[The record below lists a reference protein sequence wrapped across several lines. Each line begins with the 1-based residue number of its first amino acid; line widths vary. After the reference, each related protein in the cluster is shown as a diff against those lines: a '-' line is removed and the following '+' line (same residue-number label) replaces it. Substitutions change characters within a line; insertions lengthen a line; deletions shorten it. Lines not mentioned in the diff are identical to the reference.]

1 MIFFSR
7 FKLTNSINRFL
18 SFRQIIIIFLIVV
31 CANSAFSSEST
42 DIFSI
47 TRNVEN
53 FAVLSPL
60 SLFVDAAVPTVKFN
74 GLHHYAR
81 LSNQVSIAVEAT
93 DDIGISRVELY
104 LDQTLIASNEVIP
117 NAPRTTVN
125 FNWNS
130 TAKPNG
136 KHSLQA
142 KVFDAAGNTQTATIL
157 IVTHNSTLITPL
169 PTAALTVTLPTI
181 SSGQISTLN
190 WTTTDAA
197 TVSINQGIG
206 TVTPSGS
213 RAVSP
218 TATTIYTLTAT
229 NAAGSTTRNVTVTVT
244 TPPTG
249 NTIVLF
255 PAIIYQTMGGWEAT
269 AETGRLYSAAWNN
282 YKNALFD
289 QSVNDL
295 GINRLRVEIT
305 SGAENPVDYYV
316 QWRAGQITENEYN
329 AKRYEIINDNADP
342 NTINPNGFKWT
353 QLDGVID
360 EVVLPLR
367 QRLQA
372 RGETLWV
379 SINYVDFGASTF
391 EHKNTPTEYAEF
403 VLAAYQHIQTKYGFV
418 PNSWE
423 VVLEPDTSTAVWSAA
438 QVAQAIKAAGDLL
451 AARGFTPNF
460 VAPSTTN
467 AANAPVY
474 IDQIAQT
481 TGAMAYVGEFSYHRY
496 CCATTTVLQNIA
508 TRTVQYDKRSA
519 MLEWIGADYNTLH
532 EDLKLARNSSW
543 QQFTLAGP
551 LIWGPDDGSRYFL
564 IDDANTT
571 SPTIITGS
579 RTKFLQQYF
588 RFIRNGARRIEAT
601 SGSANFDPLAFINP
615 NGKYAVVVKATAG
628 GAFTIQNLPAGT
640 YGIKYTTTAQY
651 NIDLPDAAITA
662 GQTLTTNIPAAG
674 VITIYA
680 R

>member
-1 MIFFSR
+1 M
-7 FKLTNSINRFL
+7 
-18 SFRQIIIIFLIVV
+18 SFRQIIIILLIVV
-31 CANSAFSSEST
+31 CANFAFSIEST
-42 DIFSI
+42 DIFNI

-53 FAVLSPL
+53 FAVRSPP
-60 SLFVDAAVPTVKFN
+60 SLFVDDAAPTVKFN

-81 LSNQVSIAVEAT
+81 LSNQVSIEVEAT
-93 DDIGISRVELY
+93 DDIGINRIELY
-104 LDQTLIASNEVIP
+104 VDRTLVAANEVIP
-117 NAPRTTVN
+117 NAPQTTVN
-125 FNWNS
+125 FTWNS
-130 TAKPNG
+130 AARPNG

-157 IVTHNSTLITPL
+157 IVTHNSTVITPL
-169 PTAALTVTLPTI
+169 PTAALTATSPTI
-181 SSGQISTLN
+181 SGGQISTLN
-190 WTTTDAA
+190 WTTTDAT

-206 TVTPSGS
+206 TVAPSGS
-213 RAVSP
+213 RTISP

-249 NTIVLF
+249 DTIVLF

-289 QSVNDL
+289 QAVNDL

-305 SGAENPVDYYV
+305 SGAENPVDYYA
-316 QWRAGQITENEYN
+316 QWRAGQITENQYN
-329 AKRYEIINDNADP
+329 AKRYEIINDNAEP

-353 QLDGVID
+353 QLDSVMD

-379 SINYVDFGASTF
+379 SINYVDFASSAF
-391 EHKNTPTEYAEF
+391 EHKDNPAEYAEF
-403 VLAAYQHIQTKYGFV
+403 VLATYQHLQSRYGFV

-438 QVAQAIKAAGDLL
+438 QVAQAVKAAGDLL
-451 AARGFTPNF
+451 TAHSFTPNF

-474 IDQIAQT
+474 IDRIAQT
-481 TGAMAYVGEFSYHRY
+481 TGAMQYVGEFSYHRY

-508 TRTVQYDKRSA
+508 NRAAQYNKRTA

-543 QQFTLAGP
+543 QQYTLAGP
-551 LIWGPDDGSRYFL
+551 LSWGADDGSRYFL

-571 SPTIITGS
+571 NPTIIKGS

-601 SGSANFDPLAFINP
+601 SGSTNFDPLAFINP
-615 NGKYAVVVKATAG
+615 NGKYSVIVKASAG
-628 GAFTIQNLPAGT
+628 GSFTIQNLPAGT
-640 YGIKYTTTAQY
+640 YGIKYTTAAQF
-651 NIDLPDAAITA
+651 NLDLPDAAITA